1 MEANKPIR
9 LNQQKRALL
18 KKEWSNTVWN
28 KTPMEVEDNLKLAIE
43 NYRTIKQQTW
53 DNVITP
59 IMDSKFPIEDMKI
72 LSKYDR
78 GSHYSSFT
86 EDDQCFYFKPSH
98 TDSSEAQYKWTIN
111 NNEMR
116 ALYHF
121 ELQEK
126 GHQATLDVEYD
137 ETKRDRNPHYHE
149 KSNAM
154 EEDLQKVSASLDRG
168 LWEKYSGGGH
178 YRNNNNKFSDDIS
191 AFSRIVPNTGG
202 CHSRTM
208 MCEEHHWEQ
217 LKMYAKAQSS
227 LTNAHRELWQTKY
240 ELIKD
245 MNSIID
251 QAKFLSDVKEYW
263 QDVEDCVRFDTSDIP
278 RELSIVSDDT
288 KERLRHSLAV
298 RQSAREQ
305 QPKEVEVA
313 VPTQGFAMV
322 N

>member
-43 NYRTIKQQTW
+43 NYRTVKQQTW

-59 IMDSKFPIEDMKI
+59 IMDDKFPLEDMHI
-72 LSKYDR
+72 LAKYDR
-78 GSHYSSFT
+78 GSNHYRSFT
-86 EDDQCFYFKPSH
+86 EVDQCFYFKPTH
-98 TDSSEAQYKWTIN
+98 TDSSEAQYKWTISDD
-111 NNEMR
+111 EMR

-126 GHQATLDVEYD
+126 GHQATLEVEYD
-137 ETKRDRNPHYHE
+137 ETSRDRNPHYHE
-149 KSNAM
+149 KTKAM
-154 EEDLQKVSASLDRG
+154 EEDLCKVSASLDRG
-168 LWEKYSGGGH
+168 LWNKHGYHNGSRD
-178 YRNNNNKFSDDIS
+178 YRDDIS

-208 MCEEHHWEQ
+208 MCGEHHWEQ

-227 LTNAHRELWQTKY
+227 LTNAHRELWQMKY
-240 ELIKD
+240 ELVKD

-263 QDVEDCVRFDTSDIP
+263 QDVEDCVSFETSDLS

-305 QPKEVEVA
+305 QPKEVEVV
-313 VPTQGFAMV
+313 VPTQGFALV

>member
-1 MEANKPIR
+1 MEANKLR
-9 LNQQKRALL
+9 LNQQKRQLL
-18 KKEWSNTVWN
+18 KREWASTVWN

-43 NYRTIKQQTW
+43 NYRTVKQQTW

-59 IMDSKFPIEDMKI
+59 IMDSKFPLEDMKV

-78 GSHYSSFT
+78 GSNHYRSFT
-86 EDDQCFYFKPSH
+86 EIDQCFYFKPSH
-98 TDSSEAQYKWTIN
+98 TDSSEAQYKWTISDH
-111 NNEMR
+111 EMR

-126 GHQATLDVEYD
+126 GHQATLEVEYD

-149 KSNAM
+149 KTKAM
-154 EEDLQKVSASLDRG
+154 EEDLCKVSASLDRG
-168 LWEKYSGGGH
+168 LWQKGSYSYGHRGG
-178 YRNNNNKFSDDIS
+178 YSDDIS

-227 LTNAHRELWQTKY
+227 LTNAHRELWQMKY
-240 ELIKD
+240 ELVKD

-263 QDVEDCVRFDTSDIP
+263 QDVEDCVSFETSDLS

-298 RQSAREQ
+298 RQNAREQ
-305 QPKEVEVA
+305 QPKEVEVV
-313 VPTQGFAMV
+313 VPTQGFALV

>member
-1 MEANKPIR
+1 MEANKLR
-9 LNQQKRALL
+9 LNQQKRQLL
-18 KKEWSNTVWN
+18 KREWANTVWN

-59 IMDSKFPIEDMKI
+59 IMDNKFPLEDMQV
-72 LSKYDR
+72 LAKYDR
-78 GSHYSSFT
+78 GSNHYRSFT
-86 EDDQCFYFKPSH
+86 EIDQCFYFKPTH
-98 TDSSEAQYKWTIN
+98 TDSSESQYKWTIDDD
-111 NNEMR
+111 EMK

-126 GHQATLDVEYD
+126 GHQATLEVEYS
-137 ETKRDRNPHYHE
+137 ETSRDRNPHYHE
-149 KSNAM
+149 KTKAM
-154 EEDLQKVSASLDRG
+154 EEDLCKVSASLDRG
-168 LWEKYSGGGH
+168 LWNKHGYHRGSRE
-178 YRNNNNKFSDDIS
+178 YRDDIS

-208 MCEEHHWEQ
+208 MCGETHWEQ

-227 LTNAHRELWQTKY
+227 LTNAHRELWKMKY
-240 ELIKD
+240 ELVKD

-263 QDVEDCVRFDTSDIP
+263 PDVQECVSFETTDLS

-288 KERLRHSLAV
+288 RERLRHSLAV
-298 RQSAREQ
+298 RQTAREQ

-313 VPTQGFAMV
+313 VPTQGFALV

>member
-1 MEANKPIR
+1 MEANKLR
-9 LNQQKRALL
+9 LNQQKRQLL
-18 KKEWSNTVWN
+18 KREWSNTVWN

-43 NYRTIKQQTW
+43 NYRTTKQQTW

-59 IMDSKFPIEDMKI
+59 LMDSKFPIEDMNI
-72 LSKYDR
+72 LAKYDR
-78 GSHYSSFT
+78 GNNYSRFT
-86 EDDQCFYFKPSH
+86 EIDQCFYFKPTH
-98 TDSSEAQYKWTIN
+98 TDSSESQYKWTIS

-126 GHQATLDVEYD
+126 GNQATLDVEYD

-149 KSNAM
+149 KSNAID
-154 EEDLQKVSASLDRG
+154 EHLRSVSTSLDRG
-168 LWEKYSGGGH
+168 LWFESRGGYH
-178 YRNNNNKFSDDIS
+178 RRNNSDYNDDVS
-191 AFSRIVPNTGG
+191 AFSRIVPNSGG
-202 CHSRTM
+202 CHSRVM
-208 MCEEHHWEQ
+208 MCDEHHWEQ
-217 LKMYAKAQSS
+217 LKMYAKAQSG
-227 LTNAHRELWQTKY
+227 LTNAHRELWQMKY

-251 QAKFLSDVKEYW
+251 QAKFLSDVQEYW
-263 QDVEDCVRFDTSDIP
+263 QDVEDCVRFDTSDIS

-288 KERLRHSLAV
+288 KERLKHSLAV
-298 RQSAREQ
+298 RQTAREQ

>member
-1 MEANKPIR
+1 MEANKLR
-9 LNQQKRALL
+9 LNQQKRQLL
-18 KKEWSNTVWN
+18 KREWASTVWN

-43 NYRTIKQQTW
+43 NYRTVKQQTW

-59 IMDSKFPIEDMKI
+59 IMDKKFPLEDMKV
-72 LSKYDR
+72 LAKYDR
-78 GSHYSSFT
+78 GGNHYRSFT
-86 EDDQCFYFKPSH
+86 EIDQCFYFKPTH
-98 TDSSEAQYKWTIN
+98 TDSSESQYKWTISDD
-111 NNEMR
+111 EMR

-126 GHQATLDVEYD
+126 GHQATLEVEYD
-137 ETKRDRNPHYHE
+137 QTKRDRNPHYHE
-149 KSNAM
+149 KTKAM
-154 EEDLQKVSASLDRG
+154 EEDLAKVSASLDRG
-168 LWEKYSGGGH
+168 LWQKGSYAYGH
-178 YRNNNNKFSDDIS
+178 RGDYNDDIS

-208 MCEEHHWEQ
+208 MCDEHHWEQ
-217 LKMYAKAQSS
+217 LKMYAKAQSN
-227 LTNAHRELWQTKY
+227 LTNAHRELWQMKY
-240 ELIKD
+240 ELVKD

-263 QDVEDCVRFDTSDIP
+263 QDVEDCVSFETSDLS

-298 RQSAREQ
+298 RQNAREQ
-305 QPKEVEVA
+305 QPKEVEVV
-313 VPTQGFAMV
+313 VPTQGFALV

>member
-1 MEANKPIR
+1 MEANKLR
-9 LNQQKRALL
+9 LNQQKRQLL
-18 KKEWSNTVWN
+18 KREWASTVWN
-28 KTPMEVEDNLKLAIE
+28 KTPMEVEDNLKLAIH
-43 NYRTIKQQTW
+43 NYRAIKQQTW

-59 IMDSKFPIEDMKI
+59 IMDDKFPLEDMKV

-78 GSHYSSFT
+78 GSNHYRSFT
-86 EDDQCFYFKPSH
+86 EIDQCFYFKPTH
-98 TDSSEAQYKWTIN
+98 TDSSESQYKWTISDD
-111 NNEMR
+111 EMR

-121 ELQEK
+121 ELQDK
-126 GHQATLDVEYD
+126 GHQATLEVEYD

-149 KSNAM
+149 KTKAM
-154 EEDLQKVSASLDRG
+154 EEDLAKVSASLDRG
-168 LWEKYSGGGH
+168 LWNKDGYHRGGRDYH
-178 YRNNNNKFSDDIS
+178 DDIS

-208 MCEEHHWEQ
+208 MCDEHHWEQ
-217 LKMYAKAQSS
+217 LKMYAKAQSG
-227 LTNAHRELWQTKY
+227 LTNAHRELWQMKY
-240 ELIKD
+240 ELVKD

-263 QDVEDCVRFDTSDIP
+263 QDVEDCVSFETSDLS
-278 RELSIVSDDT
+278 RELSIVSEDT

-298 RQSAREQ
+298 RQTAREQ

-313 VPTQGFAMV
+313 IPTQGFALV

>member
-1 MEANKPIR
+1 MEANKLR
-9 LNQQKRALL
+9 LNQQKRQLL
-18 KKEWSNTVWN
+18 KREWASTVWN

-43 NYRTIKQQTW
+43 NYRTVKQQTW

-59 IMDSKFPIEDMKI
+59 IMDKRFPLEDMEV
-72 LSKYDR
+72 LAKYDR
-78 GSHYSSFT
+78 GSNHYRSFT
-86 EDDQCFYFKPSH
+86 EIDQCFYFKPTH
-98 TDSSEAQYKWTIN
+98 TDSSESQYKWTISDE
-111 NNEMR
+111 EMR

-126 GHQATLDVEYD
+126 GHQATLEVEYC
-137 ETKRDRNPHYHE
+137 ETQRDRNPHYHE
-149 KSNAM
+149 KTKAM
-154 EEDLQKVSASLDRG
+154 EEDLNSISAGLDRG
-168 LWEKYSGGGH
+168 LWNKHGYHRGDKY
-178 YRNNNNKFSDDIS
+178 NDDIS

-227 LTNAHRELWQTKY
+227 LQNAHRELWQMKY

-251 QAKFLSDVKEYW
+251 QAKFLSDVREYW
-263 QDVEDCVRFDTSDIP
+263 QDVEDCVSFETSDLS

-288 KERLRHSLAV
+288 KERLRHSLAI

-313 VPTQGFAMV
+313 VPTQGFALV

>member
-1 MEANKPIR
+1 MEANKLR
-9 LNQQKRALL
+9 LNQQKRQLL
-18 KKEWSNTVWN
+18 KREWASTVWN

-43 NYRTIKQQTW
+43 NYRTVKQQTW

-59 IMDSKFPIEDMKI
+59 IMDDKFPLEDMKV
-72 LSKYDR
+72 LAKYDR
-78 GSHYSSFT
+78 GSNHYRSFT
-86 EDDQCFYFKPSH
+86 EIDQCFYFKPTH
-98 TDSSEAQYKWTIN
+98 TDSSESQYKWTIEDD
-111 NNEMR
+111 EMK

-126 GHQATLDVEYD
+126 GHQATLEVEYD

-149 KSNAM
+149 KTKAM
-154 EEDLQKVSASLDRG
+154 EEELQKVSAGLDRCLCNNHG
-168 LWEKYSGGGH
+168 YHRGGRDYS
-178 YRNNNNKFSDDIS
+178 YDIS
-191 AFSRIVPNTGG
+191 TFSRIVPNTGG

-217 LKMYAKAQSS
+217 LKMYAKAQSY
-227 LTNAHRELWQTKY
+227 LTNAHRELWQMKY
-240 ELIKD
+240 ELVKD

-263 QDVEDCVRFDTSDIP
+263 QDVEDCVSFETSDLS
-278 RELSIVSDDT
+278 RELSIVSEDT

-298 RQSAREQ
+298 RQTAREQ

-313 VPTQGFAMV
+313 IPTQGFALV

>member
-1 MEANKPIR
+1 MEANKLR
-9 LNQQKRALL
+9 LNQQKRQLL
-18 KKEWSNTVWN
+18 KREWASTVWN

-43 NYRTIKQQTW
+43 NYRTVKQQTW

-59 IMDSKFPIEDMKI
+59 IMDKRFPLEDMEV
-72 LSKYDR
+72 LAKYDR
-78 GSHYSSFT
+78 GSNHYRSFT
-86 EDDQCFYFKPSH
+86 EIDQCFYFKPTH
-98 TDSSEAQYKWTIN
+98 TDSSESQYKWTISDE
-111 NNEMR
+111 EMR

-126 GHQATLDVEYD
+126 GHQATLEVEYC
-137 ETKRDRNPHYHE
+137 ETQRDRNPHYHE
-149 KSNAM
+149 KTKAM
-154 EEDLQKVSASLDRG
+154 EEDLNSISAGLDRG
-168 LWEKYSGGGH
+168 LWNKHGYHRGDKY
-178 YRNNNNKFSDDIS
+178 NDDIS

-227 LTNAHRELWQTKY
+227 LQNAHRELWQMKY

-263 QDVEDCVRFDTSDIP
+263 QDVEDCVSFETSDLS

-288 KERLRHSLAV
+288 KERLRHSLAI

-313 VPTQGFAMV
+313 VPTQGFALV

>member
-1 MEANKPIR
+1 MEANKLR
-9 LNQQKRALL
+9 LNQQKRQLL
-18 KKEWSNTVWN
+18 KREWANTVWN

-43 NYRTIKQQTW
+43 NYRTTKQQTW

-59 IMDSKFPIEDMKI
+59 IMDKKFPLEDMDI
-72 LSKYDR
+72 LAKYDR
-78 GSHYSSFT
+78 GHSHYRSFT
-86 EDDQCFYFKPSH
+86 EIDQCFYFKQTH
-98 TDSSEAQYKWTIN
+98 TDSSESQYKWTISDE
-111 NNEMR
+111 EMR

-126 GHQATLDVEYD
+126 GHQATLEVEYC
-137 ETKRDRNPHYHE
+137 ETQRDRNPHYHE
-149 KSNAM
+149 KTKAM
-154 EEDLQKVSASLDRG
+154 EEDLNSISAGLDRG
-168 LWEKYSGGGH
+168 LWNKHGYHRGDKY
-178 YRNNNNKFSDDIS
+178 NDDIS

-227 LTNAHRELWQTKY
+227 LQNAHRELWQMKY

-263 QDVEDCVRFDTSDIP
+263 QDVEDCVSFETSDLS
-278 RELSIVSDDT
+278 RELSIVFDDT
-288 KERLRHSLAV
+288 KERLRHSLAI

-313 VPTQGFAMV
+313 VPTQGFALV

>member
-1 MEANKPIR
+1 MEANKLR
-9 LNQQKRALL
+9 LNQQKRQLL
-18 KKEWSNTVWN
+18 KREWASTVWN

-43 NYRTIKQQTW
+43 NYRTVKQQTW

-59 IMDSKFPIEDMKI
+59 IMDNRFPLEDMKV
-72 LSKYDR
+72 LAKYDR
-78 GSHYSSFT
+78 GSNHYRSFT
-86 EDDQCFYFKPSH
+86 EIDQCFYFKPSH
-98 TDSSEAQYKWTIN
+98 TDSSEAQYKWTISDH
-111 NNEMR
+111 EMR

-126 GHQATLDVEYD
+126 GHQATLEVEYD

-149 KSNAM
+149 KTKAM

-168 LWEKYSGGGH
+168 LWNKVVH
-178 YRNNNNKFSDDIS
+178 YRGSRDYSDDIS
-191 AFSRIVPNTGG
+191 HFSRIVPNTGG

-227 LTNAHRELWQTKY
+227 LTNAHRELWQMKY
-240 ELIKD
+240 ELVKD

-263 QDVEDCVRFDTSDIP
+263 QDVEDCVSFETSDLS

-298 RQSAREQ
+298 RQNAREQ
-305 QPKEVEVA
+305 QPKEVEVV
-313 VPTQGFAMV
+313 VPTQGFALV

>member
-1 MEANKPIR
+1 MEANKLR
-9 LNQQKRALL
+9 LNQQKRQLL
-18 KKEWSNTVWN
+18 KKEWASTVWN

-43 NYRTIKQQTW
+43 NYRTVKQQTW

-59 IMDSKFPIEDMKI
+59 IMDKKFPLEDMDI
-72 LSKYDR
+72 LAKYDR
-78 GSHYSSFT
+78 GSNHYRSFT
-86 EDDQCFYFKPSH
+86 EIDQCFYFKPTH
-98 TDSSEAQYKWTIN
+98 TDSSESQYKWTISDH
-111 NNEMR
+111 EMR

-126 GHQATLDVEYD
+126 GHQATLEVEYD
-137 ETKRDRNPHYHE
+137 ETSRDRNPHYHE
-149 KSNAM
+149 KTKAM
-154 EEDLQKVSASLDRG
+154 EEDLAKVSASLDRG
-168 LWEKYSGGGH
+168 LWNKDGYHRGGRDYH
-178 YRNNNNKFSDDIS
+178 DDIS
-191 AFSRIVPNTGG
+191 HFSRIVPNTGG

-227 LTNAHRELWQTKY
+227 LTNAHRELWQMKY
-240 ELIKD
+240 ELVKD

-263 QDVEDCVRFDTSDIP
+263 QDVEDCVSFETSDLS

-305 QPKEVEVA
+305 QPKEVEVV
-313 VPTQGFAMV
+313 VPTQGFALV

>member
-1 MEANKPIR
+1 MEANKLR
-9 LNQQKRALL
+9 LNQQKRQLL
-18 KKEWSNTVWN
+18 KREWANTVWN

-59 IMDSKFPIEDMKI
+59 IMDNKFPLEDMQV
-72 LSKYDR
+72 LAKYDR
-78 GSHYSSFT
+78 GSNHYRSFT
-86 EDDQCFYFKPSH
+86 EIDQCFYFKPTH
-98 TDSSEAQYKWTIN
+98 TDSSESQYKWTIDDD
-111 NNEMR
+111 EMK

-126 GHQATLDVEYD
+126 GHQATLEVEYS
-137 ETKRDRNPHYHE
+137 ETSRDRNPHYHE
-149 KSNAM
+149 KTKAM
-154 EEDLQKVSASLDRG
+154 EEDLCKVSASLDRG
-168 LWEKYSGGGH
+168 LWNKHGYHRGSRE
-178 YRNNNNKFSDDIS
+178 YRDDIS

-208 MCEEHHWEQ
+208 MCGETHWEQ

-227 LTNAHRELWQTKY
+227 LTNAHRELWQMKY
-240 ELIKD
+240 ELVKD

-251 QAKFLSDVKEYW
+251 QAKFLSDVQEYW
-263 QDVEDCVRFDTSDIP
+263 PDVQECVSFETSDLS

-288 KERLRHSLAV
+288 KERLKHSLAV
-298 RQSAREQ
+298 RQTAREQ

-313 VPTQGFAMV
+313 VPTQGFALV

>member
-1 MEANKPIR
+1 MEANKLR
-9 LNQQKRALL
+9 LNQQKRQLL
-18 KKEWSNTVWN
+18 KREWASTVWN

-43 NYRTIKQQTW
+43 NYRTVKQQTW

-59 IMDSKFPIEDMKI
+59 IMDDKFPLEDMQI
-72 LSKYDR
+72 LAKYDR
-78 GSHYSSFT
+78 GSSHYRSFT
-86 EDDQCFYFKPSH
+86 EVDQCFYFKPTH
-98 TDSSEAQYKWTIN
+98 TDSSESQYKWTISDD
-111 NNEMR
+111 EML

-126 GHQATLDVEYD
+126 GHQATLEVEYS
-137 ETKRDRNPHYHE
+137 ETSRDRNPHYHE
-149 KSNAM
+149 KTKAM
-154 EEDLQKVSASLDRG
+154 EEDLCKVSASLDRG
-168 LWEKYSGGGH
+168 LW
-178 YRNNNNKFSDDIS
+178 NKHGYNRGSRDYKDDIS
-191 AFSRIVPNTGG
+191 HFSRLVPNTGG

-208 MCEEHHWEQ
+208 MCGETHWEQ

-227 LTNAHRELWQTKY
+227 LTNAHRELWKMKY
-240 ELIKD
+240 ELVKD

-263 QDVEDCVRFDTSDIP
+263 PDVQECVSFETTDLS

-288 KERLRHSLAV
+288 RERLRHSLAV
-298 RQSAREQ
+298 RQTAREQ

-313 VPTQGFAMV
+313 VPTQGFALV

>member
-1 MEANKPIR
+1 MEANKLR
-9 LNQQKRALL
+9 LNQQKRQLL
-18 KKEWSNTVWN
+18 KREWANTVWN

-43 NYRTIKQQTW
+43 NYRTVKQQTW

-59 IMDSKFPIEDMKI
+59 IMDSKFPLEDMKI
-72 LSKYDR
+72 LAKYDR
-78 GSHYSSFT
+78 GNTHYRSFT
-86 EDDQCFYFKPSH
+86 EIDQCFYFKPSH
-98 TDSSEAQYKWTIN
+98 TDSSEAQYKWTISDD
-111 NNEMR
+111 EMR

-126 GHQATLDVEYD
+126 GHQATLEVEYD

-149 KSNAM
+149 KTKAM
-154 EEDLQKVSASLDRG
+154 EEDLAKVSASLDRG
-168 LWEKYSGGGH
+168 LWAKNSYH
-178 YRNNNNKFSDDIS
+178 YRDRGGYSDDIS
-191 AFSRIVPNTGG
+191 AFSRVVPNTGG

-227 LTNAHRELWQTKY
+227 LTNAHRELWKMKY
-240 ELIKD
+240 ELVKD

-263 QDVEDCVRFDTSDIP
+263 PDVQECVSFETSDIS

-298 RQSAREQ
+298 RQTAREQ
-305 QPKEVEVA
+305 QPKEVEVV
-313 VPTQGFAMV
+313 VPTQGFALV

>member
-1 MEANKPIR
+1 MEANKLR
-9 LNQQKRALL
+9 LNQQKRQLL
-18 KKEWSNTVWN
+18 KREWASTVWN

-43 NYRTIKQQTW
+43 NYRTVKQQTW
-53 DNVITP
+53 DNVIKP
-59 IMDSKFPIEDMKI
+59 IMDKKFPLEDMEV
-72 LSKYDR
+72 LAKYER
-78 GSHYSSFT
+78 SGHYRSFT
-86 EDDQCFYFKPSH
+86 EIDQCFYFKPTH
-98 TDSSEAQYKWTIN
+98 TDSSESQYKWTIDD
-111 NNEMR
+111 NEML

-126 GHQATLDVEYD
+126 GHQATLEVEYD

-149 KSNAM
+149 KTKAM
-154 EEDLQKVSASLDRG
+154 HEDLCKVSASLDRG
-168 LWEKYSGGGH
+168 LWHKGGYH
-178 YRNNNNKFSDDIS
+178 RYDRNGYSDDIS

-208 MCEEHHWEQ
+208 MCEQHHWEQ

-227 LTNAHRELWQTKY
+227 LQNAHRELWQMKY
-240 ELIKD
+240 ELVKD

-263 QDVEDCVRFDTSDIP
+263 QDVEECVSFETSDLS

-288 KERLRHSLAV
+288 KERLKHSLAV

-305 QPKEVEVA
+305 QPKEVEVV
-313 VPTQGFAMV
+313 VPTQGFALV

>member
-1 MEANKPIR
+1 MEANKLR
-9 LNQQKRALL
+9 LNQQKRQLL
-18 KKEWSNTVWN
+18 KREWANTVWN

-59 IMDSKFPIEDMKI
+59 IMDSRFPLEDMKV

-78 GSHYSSFT
+78 GSNHYRSFT
-86 EDDQCFYFKPSH
+86 EIDQCFYFKPSH
-98 TDSSEAQYKWTIN
+98 TDSSEAQYKWTISDD
-111 NNEMR
+111 EMR

-126 GHQATLDVEYD
+126 GHQATLEVEYD

-149 KSNAM
+149 KTKAM

-168 LWEKYSGGGH
+168 LWSKDSYSH
-178 YRNNNNKFSDDIS
+178 YGNRNGYNDDIS

-227 LTNAHRELWQTKY
+227 LTNAHRELWQMKY
-240 ELIKD
+240 ELVKD

-263 QDVEDCVRFDTSDIP
+263 QDVEDCVSFETSDLS

-288 KERLRHSLAV
+288 KERLRHSLAI

-313 VPTQGFAMV
+313 IPTQGFALV

>member
-1 MEANKPIR
+1 
-9 LNQQKRALL
+9 
-18 KKEWSNTVWN
+18 
-28 KTPMEVEDNLKLAIE
+28 MEVEDNLKLAID
-43 NYRTIKQQTW
+43 NYRTTKQQTW

-59 IMDSKFPIEDMKI
+59 ILDSKFPIDDMNI
-72 LSKYDR
+72 LAKYDR
-78 GSHYSSFT
+78 GASHYRSFT
-86 EDDQCFYFKPSH
+86 EVDQCFYFKPTH
-98 TDSSEAQYKWTIN
+98 TDSSESQYKWTISDH
-111 NNEMR
+111 EMR

-126 GHQATLDVEYD
+126 GHQATLEVEYD

-149 KSNAM
+149 KTKAM
-154 EEDLQKVSASLDRG
+154 EEDLAKVSASLDRG
-168 LWEKYSGGGH
+168 LWNKDGYHRGGRDYH
-178 YRNNNNKFSDDIS
+178 DDIS
-191 AFSRIVPNTGG
+191 AFSRLVPNTGG

-208 MCEEHHWEQ
+208 MCDEHHWEQ

-227 LTNAHRELWQTKY
+227 LTNAHRELWYMKY
-240 ELIKD
+240 ELVKD

-263 QDVEDCVRFDTSDIP
+263 QDVEECVSFDTSDIS

-288 KERLRHSLAV
+288 KERLKHSLAV

-305 QPKEVEVA
+305 QPKEVEIA
-313 VPTQGFAMV
+313 VPTQGFALV

>member
-1 MEANKPIR
+1 MEANKLR
-9 LNQQKRALL
+9 LNQQKRQLL
-18 KKEWSNTVWN
+18 KREWASTVWN

-43 NYRTIKQQTW
+43 NYRTVKQQTW

-59 IMDSKFPIEDMKI
+59 IMDKKFPLEDMEV
-72 LSKYDR
+72 LAKYDR
-78 GSHYSSFT
+78 GSNHYRSFT
-86 EDDQCFYFKPSH
+86 EIDQCFYFKPTH
-98 TDSSEAQYKWTIN
+98 TDSSEAQYKWTISDD
-111 NNEMR
+111 EMR

-126 GHQATLDVEYD
+126 GHQATLEVEYD

-149 KSNAM
+149 KTKAM
-154 EEDLQKVSASLDRG
+154 EEDLNSISAGLDRG
-168 LWEKYSGGGH
+168 LWNKHGYHRGDKY
-178 YRNNNNKFSDDIS
+178 NDDIS

-227 LTNAHRELWQTKY
+227 LTNAHRELWQMKY
-240 ELIKD
+240 ELVKD

-263 QDVEDCVRFDTSDIP
+263 PDVQECVSFETSDLS

-288 KERLRHSLAV
+288 KERLKHSLAV
-298 RQSAREQ
+298 RQTAREQ
-305 QPKEVEVA
+305 HPKEVEVV
-313 VPTQGFAMV
+313 VPTQGFALV

>member
-217 LKMYAKAQSS
+217 LKMYAKAQSG

-263 QDVEDCVRFDTSDIP
+263 QDVEDCVRFDTSDIS

>member
-1 MEANKPIR
+1 MEANKLR
-9 LNQQKRALL
+9 LNQQKRQLL
-18 KKEWSNTVWN
+18 KREWASTVWN
-28 KTPMEVEDNLKLAIE
+28 KTPMEVEDNLRLAID
-43 NYRTIKQQTW
+43 NYRTTKQQTW

-59 IMDSKFPIEDMKI
+59 IMDNKFPLEDMQV
-72 LSKYDR
+72 LAKYDR
-78 GSHYSSFT
+78 GSNHYRSFT
-86 EDDQCFYFKPSH
+86 EIDQCFYFKPTH
-98 TDSSEAQYKWTIN
+98 TDSSESQYKWTIDDD
-111 NNEMR
+111 EMK

-126 GHQATLDVEYD
+126 GHQATLEVEYS
-137 ETKRDRNPHYHE
+137 ETSRDRNPHYHE
-149 KSNAM
+149 KTKAM
-154 EEDLQKVSASLDRG
+154 EEDLCKVSASLDRG
-168 LWEKYSGGGH
+168 LWNKHGYHRGSRE
-178 YRNNNNKFSDDIS
+178 YRDDIS

-208 MCEEHHWEQ
+208 MCGETHWEQ

-227 LTNAHRELWQTKY
+227 LTNAHRELWKMKY
-240 ELIKD
+240 ELVKD

-263 QDVEDCVRFDTSDIP
+263 PDVQECVSFETTDLS

-288 KERLRHSLAV
+288 RERLRHSLAV
-298 RQSAREQ
+298 RQTAREQ

-313 VPTQGFAMV
+313 VPTQGFALV

>member
-1 MEANKPIR
+1 MEANKLR
-9 LNQQKRALL
+9 LNQQKRQLL
-18 KKEWSNTVWN
+18 KKEWANTVWN

-59 IMDSKFPIEDMKI
+59 IMDNKFPLEDMQV
-72 LSKYDR
+72 LAKYDR
-78 GSHYSSFT
+78 GSNHYRSFT
-86 EDDQCFYFKPSH
+86 EVDQCFYFKPTH
-98 TDSSEAQYKWTIN
+98 TDSSESQYKWTISDD
-111 NNEMR
+111 EMR

-121 ELQEK
+121 ELQDK
-126 GHQATLDVEYD
+126 GHQATLEVEYD

-149 KSNAM
+149 KTKAM
-154 EEDLQKVSASLDRG
+154 EEDLAKVSAGLDRG
-168 LWEKYSGGGH
+168 LW
-178 YRNNNNKFSDDIS
+178 NKHGYHRWDIFNDDIS
-191 AFSRIVPNTGG
+191 HFSRIVPNTGG

-208 MCEEHHWEQ
+208 MCGETHWEQ
-217 LKMYAKAQSS
+217 LKMYAKAQSN
-227 LTNAHRELWQTKY
+227 LTNAHRELWQMKY

-263 QDVEDCVRFDTSDIP
+263 PDVQECVSFETSDIS

-298 RQSAREQ
+298 RQTAREQ
-305 QPKEVEVA
+305 QPKEVEVV
-313 VPTQGFAMV
+313 VPTQGFALV

>member
-1 MEANKPIR
+1 MEANKLR
-9 LNQQKRALL
+9 LNQQKRQLL
-18 KKEWSNTVWN
+18 KREWASTVWN

-43 NYRTIKQQTW
+43 NYRTVKQQTW

-59 IMDSKFPIEDMKI
+59 IMDNKFPLEDMEV
-72 LSKYDR
+72 LAKYER
-78 GSHYSSFT
+78 GGHYGSFT
-86 EDDQCFYFKPSH
+86 EIDQCFYFKPTH
-98 TDSSEAQYKWTIN
+98 TDSSESQYKWTISDH
-111 NNEMR
+111 EMR

-121 ELQEK
+121 ELQDK
-126 GHQATLDVEYD
+126 GHQATLEVEYD

-149 KSNAM
+149 KTKAM
-154 EEDLQKVSASLDRG
+154 EEDLAKVSAGLDRG
-168 LWEKYSGGGH
+168 LWNKVVHYRGGGD
-178 YRNNNNKFSDDIS
+178 YCDDIS

-208 MCEEHHWEQ
+208 MCDEHHWEQ
-217 LKMYAKAQSS
+217 LKMYAKAQSG
-227 LTNAHRELWQTKY
+227 LTNAHRELWQMKY
-240 ELIKD
+240 ELVKD

-263 QDVEDCVRFDTSDIP
+263 QDVEDCVSFETSDLS

-288 KERLRHSLAV
+288 KERLKHSLAI

-305 QPKEVEVA
+305 QPKEVEVV
-313 VPTQGFAMV
+313 VPTQGFALV

>member
-1 MEANKPIR
+1 MEANKLR

-18 KKEWSNTVWN
+18 KREWSNTVWN
-28 KTPMEVEDNLKLAIE
+28 KTPMEVEQNLKLAIE

-59 IMDSKFPIEDMKI
+59 IMDSKFPLEDMKI

-78 GSHYSSFT
+78 GSNYSRFT

-98 TDSSEAQYKWTIN
+98 TDSSEAQYKWTIAHD
-111 NNEMR
+111 EMK

-121 ELQEK
+121 DLQDK

-137 ETKRDRNPHYHE
+137 ETKRDKNPHYHE
-149 KSNAM
+149 KSNAIDKCLD
-154 EEDLQKVSASLDRG
+154 EISDPLDRG
-168 LWEKYSGGGH
+168 LWSINGSGH
-178 YRNNNNKFSDDIS
+178 YRPNNKYSDDIS
-191 AFSRIVPNTGG
+191 HFSRIVPNTGG

-208 MCEEHHWEQ
+208 MCEQHHWEQ
-217 LKMYAKAQSS
+217 LKMYANAQSG

-263 QDVEDCVRFDTSDIP
+263 QDVEQCVSFDTSDIS

-288 KERLRHSLAV
+288 KERLKHSLAI
-298 RQSAREQ
+298 RQNAREQ
-305 QPKEVEVA
+305 SPEKIEVA
-313 VPTQGFAMV
+313 VPSQSFAMV